1 MVWRL
6 CFPISL
12 PCLLLQIPYSSI
24 KSQQHKLGHQTAPG
38 ALFCCHRIAN
48 RISCKLMCF
57 WSHAPCSDDHPTKLS
72 THHGQV
78 GIKPNQD
85 VARVDVP
92 IHCRAIEPD
101 DLYRSLPTLFL
112 RSLGPV
118 LWIVTQLSLKTEL
131 FISLMS
137 SALKSPSKIELIRS
151 QFYAA
156 SYLLWRYGSISSR
169 FL

>member
-1 MVWRL
+1 M

-101 DLYRSLPTLFL
+101 DLYRSLPTRMILH
-112 RSLGPV
+112 
-118 LWIVTQLSLKTEL
+118 
-131 FISLMS
+131 
-137 SALKSPSKIELIRS
+137 
-151 QFYAA
+151 FYSVNYRTVFKHSVSFAED
-156 SYLLWRYGSISSR
+156 
-169 FL
+169 